1 MSDFAAPAADSRAD
15 HQLPLK
21 LLMAI
26 GLAALADALF
36 YDQRLG
42 LSVAIFAAAVVMV
55 SLAANHALIARHRMM
70 TASAIFIA
78 GLLPSVEDLNLLSF
92 LFLMLGSTTTIAVL
106 TDPQL
111 KGLRAWLSDLRQLLV
126 TGPLRLLPDAART
139 LSGPGL
145 TRGLVVWFVPLVFGA
160 AFVLLFAR
168 ANPVIEQWLTAVRPD
183 EIGRASCRERV

>member
-15 HQLPLK
+15 HQPPLK

-92 LFLMLGSTTTIAVL
+92 LFLMLGSATTIAVL

-160 AFVLLFAR
+160 AFVLLFCPGQPRDRGMAYRCQAR
-168 ANPVIEQWLTAVRPD
+168 
-183 EIGRASCRERV
+183 